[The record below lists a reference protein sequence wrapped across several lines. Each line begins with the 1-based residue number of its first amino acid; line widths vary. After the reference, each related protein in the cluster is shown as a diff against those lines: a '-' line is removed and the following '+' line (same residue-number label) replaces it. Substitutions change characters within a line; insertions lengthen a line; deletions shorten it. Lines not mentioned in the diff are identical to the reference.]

1 MNVEDILRLKQIES
15 GQKIDIL
22 DHERRTLV
30 KRVDQLI
37 KLKSVVPTRR
47 FNDKLHEIIEILET

>member
-15 GQKIDIL
+15 DQQIDVL
-22 DHERRTLV
+22 EHERRILV
-30 KRVDQLI
+30 KRIDQLI

-47 FNDKLHEIIEILET
+47 FNDKLHKIIEILET